1 VGGRSYL
8 YRYDRT
14 EQSDLVQKIKRLRN
28 DHNSMINGGTMRREA
43 LLNKIISEIISGTIK
58 VDDIR
63 RTKIEVA
70 LKELGFDIVNGELI
84 KTADKEY
91 KNDK

>member
-1 VGGRSYL
+1 M
-8 YRYDRT
+8 
-14 EQSDLVQKIKRLRN
+14 IK
-28 DHNSMINGGTMRREA
+28 GGTMRREA
-43 LLNKIISEIISGTIK
+43 LLNKIISEIISGKIK
-58 VDDIR
+58 IDDIR
-63 RTKIEVA
+63 QSKIEVA

>member
-1 VGGRSYL
+1 
-8 YRYDRT
+8 
-14 EQSDLVQKIKRLRN
+14 
-28 DHNSMINGGTMRREA
+28 MRRET

-70 LKELGFDIVNGELI
+70 LKELGFDIINGEI
-84 KTADKEY
+84 VKTADKEY
-91 KNDK
+91 RNDK

>member
-1 VGGRSYL
+1 VGSRSYL

-28 DHNSMINGGTMRREA
+28 DHNSMIKGGAMRRET
-43 LLNKIISEIISGTIK
+43 LLNKIIDEIISGKIK
-58 VDDIR
+58 IDDIR
-63 RTKIEVA
+63 QSKIEVA

-91 KNDK
+91 RNDK